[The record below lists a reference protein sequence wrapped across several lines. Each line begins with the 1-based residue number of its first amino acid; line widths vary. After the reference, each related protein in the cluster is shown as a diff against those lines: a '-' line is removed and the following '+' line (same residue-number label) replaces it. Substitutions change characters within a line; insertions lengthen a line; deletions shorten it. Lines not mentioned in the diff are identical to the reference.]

1 MNKKKID
8 LVILAGGKGSRIKEY
23 LHGFPKPML
32 KFNNKYFLTYIL
44 NLISKYDF
52 NKIYILTGYRSKIIF
67 KNFHN
72 KTFNFI
78 KVICV
83 KENKEM
89 GTGGALSL
97 LKDKVNDFI
106 LLNGDTL
113 FNIDYLKFINSL
125 NKKKIGIVSLVK
137 NLNQNSS
144 KLNSL
149 SLHKNLIKYK
159 NNGKFMNG
167 GVYFF
172 KKEILKVIP
181 KKKCSLENDILPK
194 LIENKMISGKIF
206 DDFFLDIGTEEYYK
220 KSSHLLIKNFKKP
233 AVFLDRDGVINHD
246 YGYVHSTKNFEF
258 KNGVIKGLKYLT
270 QKNYY
275 IFIVTNQAG
284 IGKRIFSLE
293 QFFELHKQLKDFFIK
308 EKIYIND
315 VKYSPFHIDA
325 KIKKYKKKSGF
336 RKPGNLMIK
345 KILKNWD
352 IILEKSFMI
361 GDKNSDKICAEK
373 SGLYFEFAKDNFYN
387 QIKLLIK

>member
-44 NLISKYDF
+44 NLTSKYDF

-181 KKKCSLENDILPK
+181 KKK
-194 LIENKMISGKIF
+194 MF
-206 DDFFLDIGTEEYYK
+206 T
-220 KSSHLLIKNFKKP
+220 
-233 AVFLDRDGVINHD
+233 
-246 YGYVHSTKNFEF
+246 
-258 KNGVIKGLKYLT
+258 
-270 QKNYY
+270 
-275 IFIVTNQAG
+275 
-284 IGKRIFSLE
+284 
-293 QFFELHKQLKDFFIK
+293 
-308 EKIYIND
+308 
-315 VKYSPFHIDA
+315 
-325 KIKKYKKKSGF
+325 
-336 RKPGNLMIK
+336 
-345 KILKNWD
+345 
-352 IILEKSFMI
+352 
-361 GDKNSDKICAEK
+361 
-373 SGLYFEFAKDNFYN
+373 
-387 QIKLLIK
+387 